1 MPITGMFCLPEA
13 FCSRSESAVVYVDPP
28 VGHRLHAPQKV
39 VGEVYRHQVDAPQRR
54 RHAPVWKHLGLE
66 VETRRAVRLVDK
78 YEDGT
83 ISPEGGGQV
92 LLGLDVCELQLAY
105 LQRRRE
111 GGQQ

>member
-1 MPITGMFCLPEA
+1 
-13 FCSRSESAVVYVDPP
+13 
-28 VGHRLHAPQKV
+28 
-39 VGEVYRHQVDAPQRR
+39 
-54 RHAPVWKHLGLE
+54 
-66 VETRRAVRLVDK
+66 VDK